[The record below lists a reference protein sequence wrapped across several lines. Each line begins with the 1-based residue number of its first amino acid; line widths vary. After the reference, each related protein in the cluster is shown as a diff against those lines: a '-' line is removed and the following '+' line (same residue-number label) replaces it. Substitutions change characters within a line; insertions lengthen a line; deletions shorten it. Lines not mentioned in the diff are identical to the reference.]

1 MKVFHKVNV
10 SNRENVLQR
19 TDRTEILEQTEP
31 GTAFSEHLE
40 AQILKISSFGTIL
53 VASLWVQCVYA
64 SAPKNWICHWDVL
77 IRKPSH
83 SPRPIKQKS
92 LQKLAPIRK
101 VDKFQGK
108 DKGYKPKKKKVKNY
122 QLNNILKWLKRIW
135 VTWLL

>member
-31 GTAFSEHLE
+31 GTAFSEHLG

-64 SAPKNWICHWDVL
+64 SAPKNWICH
-77 IRKPSH
+77 
-83 SPRPIKQKS
+83 
-92 LQKLAPIRK
+92 
-101 VDKFQGK
+101 
-108 DKGYKPKKKKVKNY
+108 
-122 QLNNILKWLKRIW
+122 
-135 VTWLL
+135 